1 MIQVHGT
8 NDVLTQALDKAEH
21 PGRVRGVGAGFTLKT
36 YFTTTEE
43 KKTAREEQ
51 ADLLREQRA
60 ILDLQQSKM
69 SQMEKNQQVL
79 INIVAELRA
88 KLGEKEYSHQDVD
101 SDINIPISPVD
112 EALDSNPEN
121 ESPKVSKYLYK
132 GCYLSFLQ
140 ALYIL
145 TITSFVVTYTP
156 LLYMLN

>member
-1 MIQVHGT
+1 
-8 NDVLTQALDKAEH
+8 
-21 PGRVRGVGAGFTLKT
+21 
-36 YFTTTEE
+36 
-43 KKTAREEQ
+43 
-51 ADLLREQRA
+51 
-60 ILDLQQSKM
+60 
-69 SQMEKNQQVL
+69 MEKNQQVL

-88 KLGEKEYSHQDVD
+88 KLGEKECSRQDVD
-101 SDINIPISPVD
+101 SDMNIPISPVD